1 MIIWN
6 RIFNNL
12 NWLRNI
18 IYIDIFSEIYLK
30 FDNIDILIYNSNRFM
45 PYDKAITISSKQQY
59 NNNQNEVLI

>member
-12 NWLRNI
+12 NLLRNI

-30 FDNIDILIYNSNRFM
+30 FDNIDILIYNYNMFT
-45 PYDKAITISSKQQY
+45 PYGKHIIR
-59 NNNQNEVLI
+59 LFPL